1 MLEQRPVSGSVRQL
15 IDFLLRTDADLDAFC
30 LDCFP
35 TAYRRF
41 GKGMERT
48 EKVNLLLSLE
58 EPSAVATKIQAWRV
72 VSADFSTAR
81 GGLLQLLDVSLSPCC
96 RYHPAQVSRRIVQ
109 NFDDPCCLRPAI
121 VGSALGSSNFRG
133 HLCVQSRYGPATHS
147 PSY

>member
-58 EPSAVATKIQAWRV
+58 EPSAVATKLQAWRV

-81 GGLLQLLDVSLSPCC
+81 GGLLQLLSLS
-96 RYHPAQVSRRIVQ
+96 
-109 NFDDPCCLRPAI
+109 L
-121 VGSALGSSNFRG
+121 
-133 HLCVQSRYGPATHS
+133 
-147 PSY
+147 